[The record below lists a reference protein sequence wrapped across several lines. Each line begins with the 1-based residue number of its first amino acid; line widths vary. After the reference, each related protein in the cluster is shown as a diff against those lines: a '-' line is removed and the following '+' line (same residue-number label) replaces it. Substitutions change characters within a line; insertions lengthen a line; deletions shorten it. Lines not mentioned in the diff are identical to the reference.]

1 MTPFVIQLYFQGVS
15 RWGIMISSI
24 ITLLFLAASVAYV
37 PGNSGVWSIVYALFF
52 LHMCYECQRVKME
65 GFLHS
70 KRITEQESELLERE
84 IEHRKQLIQLA
95 NKASQF
101 ETEQL
106 RSIYGNVA
114 HDLKTPIQSIA
125 VGIENI
131 KTNFVT
137 VPKDCAN
144 RRAGSVMMEAHTL
157 LDVMSAS
164 CTFML
169 MAINRAIDFT
179 KSSSDRNLV
188 PNMSSFN
195 VASDMMLP
203 ISCIKCLQTDVSIV
217 TKVASECLYK
227 TSITSD
233 QHWFCE
239 NILCLLSNA
248 VKYSDGG
255 VVTVQ
260 VEVTDQPSPAPS
272 REEMDVPD
280 SASVDDFKSSEKLNN
295 FKKPRLC
302 LGLSFGNGNGS
313 SSASFLSRQE
323 RFVMVSVEDNGI
335 GVSRDIADGL
345 FKPANLVQD
354 LFLFLFNNI
363 L

>member
-1 MTPFVIQLYFQGVS
+1 
-15 RWGIMISSI
+15 
-24 ITLLFLAASVAYV
+24 
-37 PGNSGVWSIVYALFF
+37 
-52 LHMCYECQRVKME
+52 
-65 GFLHS
+65 
-70 KRITEQESELLERE
+70 
-84 IEHRKQLIQLA
+84 
-95 NKASQF
+95 
-101 ETEQL
+101 
-106 RSIYGNVA
+106 
-114 HDLKTPIQSIA
+114 
-125 VGIENI
+125 
-131 KTNFVT
+131 
-137 VPKDCAN
+137 
-144 RRAGSVMMEAHTL
+144 
-157 LDVMSAS
+157 
-164 CTFML
+164 
-169 MAINRAIDFT
+169 
-179 KSSSDRNLV
+179 
-188 PNMSSFN
+188 
-195 VASDMMLP
+195 MMLP

-302 LGLSFGNGNGS
+302 LGLSFGNGNGN

-335 GVSRDIADGL
+335 GVSRDVADGL
-345 FKPANLVQD
+345 FKPANLAD
-354 LFLFLFNNI
+354 RKSGGMGLGLFSLQQRIDALGGRCGVMERADGKAGSLFWFSFPYRPDSSSSSGVPESPSAAAARTALAINSNSRRSI
-363 L
+363 LMSSTGPAV